1 MPIVIVREPKHYELY
16 KKIVSSVV
24 FISNLGEDGKS
35 YYGGGF
41 IYDSKT
47 IVTCAHVVYKP
58 NVLTIETY
66 DGRILQGTI
75 KTIDEGRD
83 LATIE
88 IATLPVFV
96 DAVKMAD
103 ITTVEI
109 GEPAVAIGHPFKQKF
124 SFSKGV
130 ISQVRPEVVNTKSRA
145 GGCVIKNAIQT
156 DTALNPGNSGA
167 PLFDYKGRVI
177 GIASFII
184 GMGGDSAGVA
194 YAIPTP
200 EILKFVKGG

>member
-47 IVTCAHVVYKP
+47 IITCAHVVYKP

-109 GEPAVAIGHPFKQKF
+109 GEPAVAIGHPRRMKF

-130 ISQVRPEVVNTKSRA
+130 VSQVRKEVVNPHGRA
-145 GGCVIKNAIQT
+145 GAYVINNAIQT
-156 DTALNPGNSGA
+156 DTSLNPGNSGG

-177 GIASFII
+177 GMASMILSASGDDAGIGFAIAVPDIIKFI
-184 GMGGDSAGVA
+184 
-194 YAIPTP
+194 
-200 EILKFVKGG
+200 KGG